1 MRSEDARQVSFD
13 DEMLILVDAADNVTG
28 YENKA
33 NAHRGRG
40 LLHRAFSVFLFN
52 DAGEVLL
59 HKRGEEKPLWPGFW
73 TNSCCSHPR
82 KGESY
87 LEAAN
92 RRLREELG
100 VRAKLSFLYQFQY
113 SADFQ
118 GQGSENE
125 LCAVYVG
132 RLDAPQ
138 RLAPNPNEIAECRWV
153 SCDELDAWLRD
164 APDRFTPW
172 FKLEW
177 SRLCSDQREALGRLC
192 GNSRH

>member
-1 MRSEDARQVSFD
+1 MRSENARQVSFD

-28 YENKA
+28 YDNKV

-52 DAGEVLL
+52 EAGEVLL
-59 HKRGEEKPLWPGFW
+59 HKRGTEKPLWPGFW

-92 RRLREELG
+92 RRLVEELG
-100 VRAKLSFLYQFQY
+100 VSAELAFIYQFQY

-132 RLDAPQ
+132 RLDAAQ
-138 RLAPNPNEIAECRWV
+138 KLSPNPSEIAECRWV
-153 SCDELDAWLRD
+153 SCDELDVWLRD

-177 SRLCSDQREALGRLC
+177 SRLCTDQREALAQFC
-192 GNSRH
+192 GNLRH